1 MRKHNH
7 GCRDGSMEK
16 RKRKGSGAVSL
27 ETETD
32 IGQRADCTDVDDYD
46 GYYDDRIPCDAG
58 ELARPRDYGV
68 AKQLVLVG
76 ICFLLIVAASIA
88 VMYLL

>member
-1 MRKHNH
+1 MRKRKH
-7 GCRDGSMEK
+7 GRRDGSMEK
-16 RKRKGSGAVSL
+16 RKKIGSEAVSKYSD
-27 ETETD
+27 TD
-32 IGQRADCTDVDDYD
+32 NSQQADCTDVDDYD

-58 ELARPRDYGV
+58 ALARPRDYGV
-68 AKQLVLVG
+68 VKQLVLVG

>member
-16 RKRKGSGAVSL
+16 RKNFEKDSEPQTA
-27 ETETD
+27 ETENEQQTECSS
-32 IGQRADCTDVDDYD
+32 IEDYD
-46 GYYDDRIPCDAG
+46 GYYNDRIPCDAG
-58 ELARPRDYGV
+58 ALARPRDYGV
-68 AKQLVLVG
+68 VKQLVLVG

>member
-1 MRKHNH
+1 MCKHKHGRK
-7 GCRDGSMEK
+7 DGSTEK
-16 RKRKGSGAVSL
+16 RKKAEKEL
-27 ETETD
+27 ESQTPKTESD
-32 IGQRADCTDVDDYD
+32 QGEEYSSIDDYD

-58 ELARPRDYGV
+58 ELARPRDYGMV
-68 AKQLVLVG
+68 KQLVLVG